1 MKKLWAK
8 YKWILLILINTLPF
22 LLNGIFYITGGLDD
36 IYLFI
41 PIFALLSFL
50 NFKNCNKILHY
61 ICLQIYILL
70 CSVCCGYVTTYLY
83 YHNISND
90 SLTPIVGMVIVLFQ
104 CAINLI
110 VTAITATVKM
120 AKIKKLNEQ

>member
-61 ICLQIYILL
+61 ISLQTYILF

-90 SLTPIVGMVIVLFQ
+90 SLTPIAGMVIVLFQ

-110 VTAITATVKM
+110 VTAITAAVKM
-120 AKIKKLNEQ
+120 AKIKK